1 MGANRF
7 LQTLICIHFAS
18 RTFDLFLFS
27 NCVVPHAREIDLL
40 NLGPVISLFIDV
52 NNTKEMREAKRS
64 IRCFP
69 LESKNETHQSPR
81 LTKAGTAIMA
91 NSRTK
96 CQLSRYSHA
105 ARLTLAQMQSRA
117 LSAFPKNRICVDV
130 PSVSLNLPCV

>member
-18 RTFDLFLFS
+18 LAFDLFLFS
-27 NCVVPHAREIDLL
+27 NCVVPHARKIDLL

-69 LESKNETHQSPR
+69 LESKNETHQSPKTYQGWDSHHGQQPHQMSALKIFPR
-81 LTKAGTAIMA
+81 SQADLGANAIE
-91 NSRTK
+91 SP
-96 CQLSRYSHA
+96 QL
-105 ARLTLAQMQSRA
+105 
-117 LSAFPKNRICVDV
+117 
-130 PSVSLNLPCV
+130 LP